1 MSKKILILGS
11 AGQIGSHL
19 LEYLK
24 KKNFI
29 TYEFDIVNNKKQ
41 DLRIPNNITLSSLIK
56 RSDFIFFLAFDV
68 GGSRY
73 LKLYQDSAQFISNNL
88 LIMENTFSLIGKHN
102 KKFIFASSQM
112 TNMSYSNYGI
122 LKLIGEKFTK
132 NANGISVRFWNV
144 YGVEKDISKF
154 HVISDFIL
162 NGLKSS
168 KVKLLT
174 NGQEERDFLYAE
186 DCCSGLEIIMKKFNL
201 FKNYQSIDLNYGKF
215 SKIISIAKIIQNLFE
230 EKKRNVIF
238 LPSKDKDSLQLNKK
252 NRSRYNE
259 LLLLGCFSNSVT
271 IFFNSLGVFARDTS
285 LAKISLLPPRKI
297 LLIDCNAFSLPLF
310 FSFKF

>member
-1 MSKKILILGS
+1 LKKILILGS
-11 AGQIGSHL
+11 SGQIGQHL
-19 LEYLK
+19 YNYLK
-24 KKNFI
+24 KKNFEVFGI
-29 TYEFDIVNNKKQ
+29 DIVKSIQ
-41 DLRIPNNITLSSLIK
+41 EDLRKQNNIKIENLIK
-56 RSDFIFFLAFDV
+56 KSDFIYFLAFDV
-68 GGSRY
+68 GGSKY
-73 LKLYQDSAQFISNNL
+73 LKEYQNQNQFLTNNL
-88 LIMENTFSLIGKHN
+88 LIMSNTFSLLEKYN

-122 LKLIGEKFTK
+122 LKMIGEKFTK
-132 NANGISVRFWNV
+132 NINGISVRFWNV

-259 LLLLGCFSNSVT
+259 LLF
-271 IFFNSLGVFARDTS
+271 
-285 LAKISLLPPRKI
+285 KYWKPK
-297 LLIDCNAFSLPLF
+297 FSLKEGIKEVFNNYWKDYLR
-310 FSFKF
+310 KR

>member
-29 TYEFDIVNNKKQ
+29 TYEFDILNNKKQ

-56 RSDFIFFLAFDV
+56 RTDFIFFLAFDV

-112 TNMSYSNYGI
+112 SNMSYSNYGL
-122 LKLIGEKFTK
+122 LKRIGENYTK
-132 NANGISVRFWNV
+132 ILNGITVKFWNV
-144 YGVEKDISKF
+144 YGFEKDISKS
-154 HVISDFIL
+154 HVVTDFIL
-162 NGLKSS
+162 NGLKSET
-168 KVKLLT
+168 VKMLT
-174 NGQEERDFLYAE
+174 NGKEEREFLYAE
-186 DCCSGLEIIMKKFNL
+186 DCCRGLEIIMKNFLL
-201 FKNYQSIDLNYGKF
+201 FKDKTSEIDLTSNKL
-215 SKIISIAKIIQNLFE
+215 SSILSVAKIITKLFTVKG
-230 EKKRNVIF
+230 KKVKFIPAKIKDNV
-238 LPSKDKDSLQLNKK
+238 QLNKRNK
-252 NRSRYNE
+252 ANKFLFKYW
-259 LLLLGCFSNSVT
+259 
-271 IFFNSLGVFARDTS
+271 
-285 LAKISLLPPRKI
+285 KPK
-297 LLIDCNAFSLPLF
+297 FSLNQGIQEVF
-310 FSFKF
+310 DYYCNHNKKI

>member
-112 TNMSYSNYGI
+112 SNMSYSNYGL
-122 LKLIGEKFTK
+122 LKRIGENYTK
-132 NANGISVRFWNV
+132 ILNGITVKFWNV
-144 YGVEKDISKF
+144 YGFEKDISKS
-154 HVISDFIL
+154 HVVTDFIL
-162 NGLKSS
+162 NGLKSET
-168 KVKLLT
+168 VKMLT
-174 NGQEERDFLYAE
+174 NGKEEREFLYAE
-186 DCCSGLEIIMKKFNL
+186 DCCRGLEIIMKNFLL
-201 FKNYQSIDLNYGKF
+201 FKDKTSEIDLTSNKL
-215 SKIISIAKIIQNLFE
+215 SSILSVAKIITKLFTVKG
-230 EKKRNVIF
+230 KKVKFIPAKIKDNV
-238 LPSKDKDSLQLNKK
+238 QLNKRNK
-252 NRSRYNE
+252 ANKFLFKYW
-259 LLLLGCFSNSVT
+259 
-271 IFFNSLGVFARDTS
+271 
-285 LAKISLLPPRKI
+285 KPK
-297 LLIDCNAFSLPLF
+297 FSLNQGIQEVF
-310 FSFKF
+310 DYYCNHNKKI

>member
-112 TNMSYSNYGI
+112 SNMGYSNYGL
-122 LKLIGEKFTK
+122 LKRIGENYTK
-132 NANGISVRFWNV
+132 ILNGITVKFWNV
-144 YGVEKDISKF
+144 YGVEKDISKS
-154 HVISDFIL
+154 HVVTDFIL
-162 NGLKSS
+162 NGLKSET
-168 KVKLLT
+168 VKMLT
-174 NGQEERDFLYAE
+174 NGKEEREFLYAE
-186 DCCSGLEIIMKKFNL
+186 DCCRGLEIIMKNFLL
-201 FKNYQSIDLNYGKF
+201 FKDKTSEIDLTSNKL
-215 SKIISIAKIIQNLFE
+215 SSILSVAKIITKLFTVKG
-230 EKKRNVIF
+230 KKVKFIPAKIKDNV
-238 LPSKDKDSLQLNKK
+238 QLNKRNK
-252 NRSRYNE
+252 ANKFLFKYW
-259 LLLLGCFSNSVT
+259 
-271 IFFNSLGVFARDTS
+271 
-285 LAKISLLPPRKI
+285 KPK
-297 LLIDCNAFSLPLF
+297 FSLNQGIQEVF
-310 FSFKF
+310 DYYCNHNKKI

>member
-29 TYEFDIVNNKKQ
+29 TYEFDIANNKKQ
-41 DLRIPNNITLSSLIK
+41 DLRIPNNITLNSLIK

-112 TNMSYSNYGI
+112 SNMGYSNYGLLKRIGENYTKI
-122 LKLIGEKFTK
+122 LK
-132 NANGISVRFWNV
+132 GITVKFWNV
-144 YGVEKDISKF
+144 YGFEKDISKS
-154 HVISDFIL
+154 HVITDFIL
-162 NGLKSS
+162 NGLKSET
-168 KVKLLT
+168 VKMLT
-174 NGQEERDFLYAE
+174 NGKEEREFLYAE
-186 DCCSGLEIIMKKFNL
+186 DCCRGLEIIMKNFLL
-201 FKNYQSIDLNYGKF
+201 FKAKTSEIDLTSNKL
-215 SKIISIAKIIQNLFE
+215 SSILSVAKIISKLFIVKGKKVKFIPAKI
-230 EKKRNVIF
+230 
-238 LPSKDKDSLQLNKK
+238 KDIVQLNK
-252 NRSRYNE
+252 RNE
-259 LLLLGCFSNSVT
+259 PDPYILNFWKP
-271 IFFNSLGVFARDTS
+271 I
-285 LAKISLLPPRKI
+285 ISLKEGIGKI
-297 LLIDCNAFSLPLF
+297 I
-310 FSFKF
+310 KEIK

>member
-1 MSKKILILGS
+1 MKKILILGS
-11 AGQIGSHL
+11 SGQIGQHL
-19 LEYLK
+19 YNYLK
-24 KKNFI
+24 KKNFEVFGI
-29 TYEFDIVNNKKQ
+29 DIVKSIQ
-41 DLRIPNNITLSSLIK
+41 EDLRKQNNIKIENLIK
-56 RSDFIFFLAFDV
+56 KSDFIYFLAFDV
-68 GGSRY
+68 GGSKY
-73 LKLYQDSAQFISNNL
+73 LKEYQNQNQFLTNNL
-88 LIMENTFSLIGKHN
+88 LIMSNTFSLLEKYN

-122 LKLIGEKFTK
+122 LKMIGEKFTK
-132 NANGISVRFWNV
+132 NINGISVRFWNV

-154 HVISDFIL
+154 HVISDLIL

-186 DCCSGLEIIMKKFNL
+186 DCCGGLEIIMRKFNL

-215 SKIISIAKIIQNLFE
+215 SKIIYIAKIIQNLFE

-252 NRSRYNE
+252 NRSRYNK
-259 LLLLGCFSNSVT
+259 LLFKYW
-271 IFFNSLGVFARDTS
+271 RP
-285 LAKISLLPPRKI
+285 K
-297 LLIDCNAFSLPLF
+297 FSLKEGIEEVFNYYWKDYLR
-310 FSFKF
+310 KR

>member
-88 LIMENTFSLIGKHN
+88 L
-102 KKFIFASSQM
+102 
-112 TNMSYSNYGI
+112 SY
-122 LKLIGEKFTK
+122 KL
-132 NANGISVRFWNV
+132 
-144 YGVEKDISKF
+144 
-154 HVISDFIL
+154 
-162 NGLKSS
+162 
-168 KVKLLT
+168 
-174 NGQEERDFLYAE
+174 
-186 DCCSGLEIIMKKFNL
+186 
-201 FKNYQSIDLNYGKF
+201 
-215 SKIISIAKIIQNLFE
+215 
-230 EKKRNVIF
+230 
-238 LPSKDKDSLQLNKK
+238 
-252 NRSRYNE
+252 
-259 LLLLGCFSNSVT
+259 T
-271 IFFNSLGVFARDTS
+271 I
-285 LAKISLLPPRKI
+285 
-297 LLIDCNAFSLPLF
+297 
-310 FSFKF
+310 

>member
-1 MSKKILILGS
+1 LKKILILGS
-11 AGQIGSHL
+11 SGQIGQHL
-19 LEYLK
+19 YNYLK
-24 KKNFI
+24 KKNFEVFGI
-29 TYEFDIVNNKKQ
+29 DIVKSIQ
-41 DLRIPNNITLSSLIK
+41 EDLRKQNNIKIENLIK
-56 RSDFIFFLAFDV
+56 KSDFIYFLAFDV
-68 GGSRY
+68 GGSKY
-73 LKLYQDSAQFISNNL
+73 LKEYQNQNQFLTNNL
-88 LIMENTFSLIGKHN
+88 LIMSNTFSLLEKYN

-122 LKLIGEKFTK
+122 LKMIGEKFTK
-132 NANGISVRFWNV
+132 NINGISVRFWNV

-154 HVISDFIL
+154 HVISDLIL

-186 DCCSGLEIIMKKFNL
+186 DCCGGLEIIMRKFNL

-215 SKIISIAKIIQNLFE
+215 SKIIYIAKIIQNLFE

-252 NRSRYNE
+252 NRSRYNK
-259 LLLLGCFSNSVT
+259 LLFKYW
-271 IFFNSLGVFARDTS
+271 RP
-285 LAKISLLPPRKI
+285 K
-297 LLIDCNAFSLPLF
+297 FSLKEGIEEVFNYYWKDYLR
-310 FSFKF
+310 KR